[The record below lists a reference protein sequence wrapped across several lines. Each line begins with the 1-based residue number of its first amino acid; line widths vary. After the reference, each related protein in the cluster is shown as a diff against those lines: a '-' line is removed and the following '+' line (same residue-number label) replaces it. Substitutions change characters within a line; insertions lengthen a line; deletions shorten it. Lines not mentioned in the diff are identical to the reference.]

1 MLDRGLLQEVRAL
14 VKRGYGFELRTM
26 QAIGYRHMQPVV
38 TGTQTLTGAL
48 EAMCRDTRRY
58 ARRQRTWLR
67 SVSEAV
73 WVKPE
78 PRAAIEERVEKFLST
93 GEINRGS

>member
-1 MLDRGLLQEVRAL
+1 MIDTGLLQEVRGL
-14 VKRGYGFELRTM
+14 VERGYGFGLRTM

-38 TGTQTLTGAL
+38 AGSETLTGAL

-67 SVSEAV
+67 SVPEAV
-73 WVKPE
+73 WVAPE
-78 PRAAIEERVEKFLST
+78 PRAAIEEQVEKFLST
-93 GEINRGS
+93 GSINRCS